1 MPPPS
6 PGVEPLSVVVPIVYD
21 IEQNQTSIPQK
32 DQININNPVMIGAQ
46 QILVNLTNSGA
57 LNASRCTIMPCVR
70 EILLNLTLPNEGPPN
85 AVMGM
90 HPGMTRPPMPGP
102 PHMAPQMGGPP
113 MAPGPMRPGMIP
125 TMMPQQRM
133 MMPQQPHPG
142 GPQPPQGPQPPHGYM
157 G

>member
-85 AVMGM
+85 AVMM

-113 MAPGPMRPGMIP
+113 MAPAMRPGMIP

-142 GPQPPQGPQPPHGYM
+142 GPQPPQGPQGPPHGYM